1 MEPRIGGFADAD
13 TTTQSLPALLSHGQP
28 HRSLELLGCTSF
40 QLFVDKVPKTA
51 ANSHALRPGEEG
63 FGSCFPR
70 RIRGFLCQGSDVTHH
85 EDTRGKS
92 IQREKFDD
100 ENFILKHT
108 GPGIWSMANAG
119 PHTNGAQ
126 FVICAAK
133 PEGLEGEPVV
143 FGKVK
148 EDTETMERFGSG
160 NGKTS

>member
-1 MEPRIGGFADAD
+1 MVPQTRVFA
-13 TTTQSLPALLSHGQP
+13 
-28 HRSLELLGCTSF
+28 
-40 QLFVDKVPKTA
+40 
-51 ANSHALRPGEEG
+51 
-63 FGSCFPR
+63 GSGAVRR

-85 EDTRGKS
+85 EDTGGKS
-92 IQREKFDD
+92 TQREKFDD
-100 ENFILKHT
+100 GNFILRCT

-148 EDTETMERFGSG
+148 EDTETMERFGSR
-160 NGKTS
+160 NGKTSQVTLSSDSTQNSR